1 MPIRTKANEAGIFDP
16 SELALLARV
25 FEHLRLDNQQPE
37 ARAAMAS
44 RIIANYMAGI
54 KDEAELVSLSKQP
67 LGR

>member
-16 SELALLARV
+16 SELALLGRV
-25 FEHLRLDNQQPE
+25 FEQLKLQGQSPE
-37 ARAAMAS
+37 ARDAIAS

>member
-25 FEHLRLDNQQPE
+25 FEQLRLDGQTTA
-37 ARAAMAS
+37 ARDVIAS
-44 RIIANYMAGI
+44 RIIGNYMAGI
-54 KDEAELVSLSKQP
+54 KDEAELLSLSKQP